1 METLVDDFVT
11 FYIAGRWHGGVVVS
25 GSCDP
30 THRSGDNSKHTF
42 ICNNPYSSTS

>member
-30 THRSGDNSKHTF
+30 THR
-42 ICNNPYSSTS
+42 